1 MPFSPPLRRRL
12 RSILIGVMSPVLL
25 AVSAVNVVPAA
36 RAVQPDKLEPKL
48 AVRLA
53 DGRSDFWVRI
63 PGR

>member
-25 AVSAVNVVPAA
+25 AVSAVNVPAA